1 MDYSPNEKDKDLA
14 KQQKRRGFGLT
25 SNIRKILGE
34 TDDSGTT
41 NYETI
46 SRRVVDKLKDT
57 KIANRDWLTLLAYVT
72 DRIEGKAIGV
82 DIVGHMNA
90 DNPLM
95 HVDTDLMQ
103 KRLQVIANQQEKIQ
117 AKIVDAEEV
126 KEN

>member
-1 MDYSPNEKDKDLA
+1 MDYAPNKDDKDLA

-34 TDDSGTT
+34 TDKDGYT

-46 SRRVVDKLKDT
+46 ARKVVEKLKDE
-57 KIANRDWLTLLAYVT
+57 KIANRDWLTLLAYT
-72 DRIEGKAIGV
+72 SDRVEGKAIGI

-95 HVDTDLMQ
+95 QIDTNVLLKRVHAIEHQ
-103 KRLQVIANQQEKIQ
+103 KEKIQ
-117 AKIVDAEEV
+117 AKIVDAEEG
-126 KEN
+126 